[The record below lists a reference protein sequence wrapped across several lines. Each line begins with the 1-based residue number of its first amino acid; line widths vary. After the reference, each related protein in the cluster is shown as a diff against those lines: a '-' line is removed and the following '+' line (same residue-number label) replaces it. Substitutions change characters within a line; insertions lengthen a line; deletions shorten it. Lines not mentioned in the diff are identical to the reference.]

1 MTTGPLRSGPLH
13 GGEQESRL
21 HALVDGSVQGVGF
34 RAFVIDH
41 AQSLGLKGWVR
52 NLYDGRVEVM
62 AEGPRA
68 ALEKLLEKL
77 RLGPRSA
84 FVTEVEKE
92 WLPATGEFKNFN
104 VRGTMY
110 D

>member
-1 MTTGPLRSGPLH
+1 MSTGP
-13 GGEQESRL
+13 EQSRL

-34 RAFVIDH
+34 RAFVIDN

-52 NLYDGRVEVM
+52 NLYDGRVEVL
-62 AEGPRA
+62 AEGPRDD
-68 ALEKLLEKL
+68 LEKLLEKL

-92 WLPATGEFKNFN
+92 WLPATGEYKYFN

-110 D
+110 E

>member
-1 MTTGPLRSGPLH
+1 MSAGP
-13 GGEQESRL
+13 EQARL

-41 AQSLGLKGWVR
+41 ATALGLQGWVR
-52 NLYDGRVEVM
+52 NLSDGRVEVV
-62 AEGPRA
+62 AEGPQD
-68 ALEKLLEKL
+68 ALEKLLERL

-92 WLPATGEFKNFN
+92 WLPATGEYKNFN